1 MKTCVFVKGRV
12 ARIGD
17 RHLIGGFLVP
27 TAAIPDE
34 EQHALET
41 HPELL
46 DDRKDIVACKMP

>member
-1 MKTCVFVKGRV
+1 MRCESAYQRVVKQSC
-12 ARIGD
+12 
-17 RHLIGGFLVP
+17 GFLVP

-34 EQHALET
+34 EEHALET